1 MQTSTLTTS
10 AKRTYNGIDLMK
22 FLAAFLVI
30 SIHTRPFYDIH
41 PVLGFLFENIITRVA
56 VPFFFISSGFLFFT
70 KVLETSSVSEQRKL
84 LVGFLKR
91 ILVLYLLWTL
101 IYLPYDLYFIYKK
114 KHDLVATLLT
124 YLQRLLLWG
133 SHFHLWY
140 LLSLM
145 YCTVIVYFFVEI
157 KRFRTLLAVGI
168 LLYLTGLLG
177 DTYHG
182 LLNPDTLLG
191 KMYAFYNYYFDTTR
205 NLIFFG
211 SIFLALGAMI
221 AWYRP
226 AFNRTQLV
234 LYIILFGLLYLAE
247 ALLIQHHDL
256 ALEYNMYLFLVPL
269 VTFLFLW
276 FRKLYFAFLTPYV
289 GWLRTLSLGM
299 YCSHGIFMTVVFYVF
314 DKLGMSVD
322 QYSTLFFIGVT
333 LLSLCLSWLMAHSK
347 NKWIQRLIS

>member
-1 MQTSTLTTS
+1 MQISTLTPP

-114 KHDLVATLLT
+114 QHDLVATLLS

-145 YCTVIVYFFVEI
+145 V
-157 KRFRTLLAVGI
+157 LAF
-168 LLYLTGLLG
+168 T
-177 DTYHG
+177 D
-182 LLNPDTLLG
+182 
-191 KMYAFYNYYFDTTR
+191 
-205 NLIFFG
+205 
-211 SIFLALGAMI
+211 
-221 AWYRP
+221 
-226 AFNRTQLV
+226 V
-234 LYIILFGLLYLAE
+234 LYCNCVLFCRNQTISHLTSGGYSIISDRAAGRH
-247 ALLIQHHDL
+247 I
-256 ALEYNMYLFLVPL
+256 
-269 VTFLFLW
+269 
-276 FRKLYFAFLTPYV
+276 
-289 GWLRTLSLGM
+289 
-299 YCSHGIFMTVVFYVF
+299 
-314 DKLGMSVD
+314 
-322 QYSTLFFIGVT
+322 
-333 LLSLCLSWLMAHSK
+333 SWLTES
-347 NKWIQRLIS
+347 